1 MRGMLTTKLRSFDKF
16 VILVEFM
23 FDKKKNAISEQMP
36 QSNVASPVAAAGV
49 ATVMS

>member
-23 FDKKKNAISEQMP
+23 FDKKNAISEQMP